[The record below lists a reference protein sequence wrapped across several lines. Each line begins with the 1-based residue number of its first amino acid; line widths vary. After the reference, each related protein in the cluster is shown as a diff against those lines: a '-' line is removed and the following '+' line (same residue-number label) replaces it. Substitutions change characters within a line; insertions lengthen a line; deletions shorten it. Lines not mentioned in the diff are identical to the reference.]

1 VRVKSP
7 VHPSSAS
14 LDGVFSTGAFAR
26 LAQVS
31 VRTLHHYDE
40 IGLLAPAQVDDRTG
54 YRWYSAE
61 QLARLHRILALR
73 DLGFSLT
80 EIQPIVDEQ
89 VSLDE
94 LRGMLRLRRSEASG
108 RIAAEAE
115 RLARV
120 EARLGQI
127 DDERTA
133 SAYDVVVKPLEPL
146 RLAGLRARSPAFGN
160 ETLGP
165 IFGRLFGDLH
175 ARLARVD
182 VTPTGP
188 SVALYYDSDD
198 SDGDTSIDVVA
209 GVPLGSQHVSA
220 TDVEVL
226 DLPSVPRAV
235 ATIHRGHMNRVERGY
250 EALLRWTEQTGERVD
265 GYSRE
270 VYLDCDGEPETWIT
284 ELQFVLSPR
293 K

>member
-1 VRVKSP
+1 M
-7 VHPSSAS
+7 
-14 LDGVFSTGAFAR
+14 FSTGAFAR

-40 IGLLAPAQVDDRTG
+40 IGLLAPAQVDERTG

-73 DLGFSLT
+73 DLGFSLG

-120 EARLGQI
+120 EARLRQI
-127 DDERTA
+127 EDERNS
-133 SAYDVVVKPLEPL
+133 SAYDVVVKPLDPL

-175 ARLARVD
+175 ARLAPVD

-188 SVALYYDSDD
+188 SVALYYDSADA
-198 SDGDTSIDVVA
+198 DGDTPIDVVA
-209 GVPLGSQHVSA
+209 AVPIGSQHVSA

-226 DLPSVPRAV
+226 DLASVPRAV

-293 K
+293 E